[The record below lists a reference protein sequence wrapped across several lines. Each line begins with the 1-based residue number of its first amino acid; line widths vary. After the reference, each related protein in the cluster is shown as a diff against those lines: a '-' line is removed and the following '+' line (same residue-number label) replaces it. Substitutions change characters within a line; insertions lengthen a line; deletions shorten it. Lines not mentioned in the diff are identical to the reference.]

1 MDCLLKRLLLLP
13 KWIRLL
19 ILGNCLLLFINV
31 GLLTSQDSFTPV
43 FTFVIPPKDQDMV
56 EHTASLEHTR
66 LQLLRSFGLSLMQQT
81 HTLHKW
87 LQLEKISLSDLAI
100 SLRCIVNNLVY
111 QVKLFDTNLNLENTT
126 DQRLHSW
133 CDSTSL
139 PLLSHKTV
147 PHLLQPVI
155 QKQTY
160 RNTDDIL
167 NPDCSFST
175 SPSYLRFCTEDS
187 PIDVFNGRLQGLDKS
202 AHYVPSCAPEFG
214 ACVRL
219 VQDVY
224 TNLCHNNATH
234 TNNQLCLLLLD
245 SESSVREFYE
255 WYHTSSHMPA
265 YPVASP
271 VFPPGTFRSGFDYVL
286 PTGLFALNDVPDN
299 MKRIL
304 LFPNRPFLIG
314 FSAGIFLHSN
324 QSNEVSASTYIE
336 PLLRYKNL
344 PNVWFRFHVT
354 EAEHKTCWPRRDDQQ
369 AVIRMWVGD
378 TGWFPCDE
386 SFEVLQNS
394 SFVLILPAE
403 NGDMIDL
410 GCTVQLMSALRA
422 GAIPVLIGSKMLPL
436 EDTIPWNRAVLKLSD
451 SQLSDIVHMLSS
463 VSKSHVF
470 ELQRQGQILFQRYLK
485 DRSSQV
491 ASLLLSVSRRMHLKQ
506 PPAKII
512 ASRVV
517 YESFLETNE
526 LHHTRPT
533 CSFTRLDSAGLVDPF
548 WSYCTTPW
556 DPPVDMYSSFINSER
571 GLNSGFDTV
580 TFLPTIPVEKFT
592 VVILTY
598 NRYNSLCQT
607 LKSLINLPYLH
618 SVLVVWNN
626 QNWSPDG
633 LRWPRLHVPLR
644 VIRATKNSLNNR
656 FLPFDLID
664 TDAVFTLD
672 DDLALPQDEILV
684 AFRAWQENRDRIVG
698 MPSRVHIWHAES
710 GTWIYEWNRSC
721 AYSMVLTGA
730 AFFHKYY
737 LFSYTWEMPSALRTI
752 VDEHMNCEDIAF
764 NFWVAHLTR
773 KTPIHVSVPPIFS
786 FYKTPLV
793 VRPRNLASIQFCFSS
808 LLKHDAWTRNCA
820 QLYRL
825 FFEIDCTPGRAIHM
839 QQVQIVSWFWC
850 TFMFVH

>member
-1 MDCLLKRLLLLP
+1 MDCLLKRIFLLP

-43 FTFVIPPKDQDMV
+43 FTFVMPRKDQDMV
-56 EHTASLEHTR
+56 EHTASLKHTR
-66 LQLLRSFGLSLMQQT
+66 LQLLKSLGVSLLQQT
-81 HTLHKW
+81 HTIHKW
-87 LQLEKISLSDLAI
+87 LQLEKISLSDLAV

-111 QVKLFDTNLNLENTT
+111 QVKLLDTNVNLENTT

-139 PLLSHKTV
+139 LLPSHKTV
-147 PHLLQPVI
+147 PQLLQPII

-160 RNTDDIL
+160 RNTGDIL
-167 NPDCSFST
+167 NLGFSFST
-175 SPSYLRFCTEDS
+175 SPSYLRFCTEYS
-187 PIDVFNGRLQGLDKS
+187 PIDVFSGHLQGLDES
-202 AHYVPSCAPEFG
+202 VHYVSSCAPEFG

-271 VFPPGTFRSGFDYVL
+271 AFPAGTFRSGFDYVF
-286 PTGLFALNDVPDN
+286 PSDLFALDDVSN
-299 MKRIL
+299 NVKRNR
-304 LFPNRPFLIG
+304 LFLNRSFLIG
-314 FSAGIFLHSN
+314 FSAGIILNSNHS
-324 QSNEVSASTYIE
+324 SEVSAPTYIK

-344 PNVWFRFHVT
+344 TDVQLRFHVT
-354 EAEHKTCWPRRDDQQ
+354 EAEHKTCWPRRNDQL
-369 AVIRMWVGD
+369 AVIRVWVGD

-403 NGDMIDL
+403 NGDIIDF
-410 GCTVQLMSALRA
+410 GWNVQLVSALRA
-422 GAIPVLIGSKMLPL
+422 GAIPVLIGNKVLPL
-436 EDTIPWNRAVLKLSD
+436 KDTIPWNRAVLQLSD
-451 SQLSDIVHMLSS
+451 SQLPDIVHVLSS
-463 VSKSHVF
+463 VSEAHVF
-470 ELQRQGQILFQRYLK
+470 ELQRQGQILFHRYLK

-491 ASLLLSVSRRMHLKQ
+491 ASLLLSVSQRMHLKQ
-506 PPAKII
+506 PPAKTIT
-512 ASRVV
+512 SRVV
-517 YESFLETNE
+517 YESFRETNE
-526 LHHTRPT
+526 LRHTRPT

-556 DPPVDMYSSFINSER
+556 DPPMDMHSSLIDSEV
-571 GLNSGFDTV
+571 GLNSDFHTV
-580 TFLPTIPVEKFT
+580 TFLPTILVEKFT
-592 VVILTY
+592 VIILTY

-664 TDAVFTLD
+664 TDAVFTVD

-773 KTPIHVSVPPIFS
+773 KAPIHVNNRDDFSCLLCGSGLSWNKSHSSVRSKCITWFANIFG
-786 FYKTPLV
+786 YNPL
-793 VRPRNLASIQFCFSS
+793 
-808 LLKHDAWTRNCA
+808 
-820 QLYRL
+820 LYSTFRL
-825 FFEIDCTPGRAIHM
+825 
-839 QQVQIVSWFWC
+839 
-850 TFMFVH
+850 VHQNQSMTAAC